1 MNSELKD
8 SLRVL
13 NSVVGLVPLPALKPI
28 IGLIQVV
35 IAAASTPVQ
44 WDDIKAWINNLKS
57 EATIVRTFYA
67 LSRFSWKIVHQATF
81 LAAVQA
87 QIIAIS
93 YTNNSSPTSVAT
105 NAFGFM
111 GIMFDVIAALLAL
124 LSSTVMQT
132 RVSVIDRILSNTAK
146 LNNDQLAAFLGSML
160 NGSGR
165 HTRFVRAMLLDIIQP
180 LMKRLVVAGRQIAG
194 GENENLSGID
204 ADDFDPNT
212 NGSQVVKYCSEID
225 SIRVLGDAAGASMLF
240 GILSFMASIV
250 CLAIAT
256 QPVTVW
262 ACMVMA
268 CSCVF
273 FLPLVNRGLAYFGLR
288 KQVSL

>member
-1 MNSELKD
+1 M
-8 SLRVL
+8 
-13 NSVVGLVPLPALKPI
+13 
-28 IGLIQVV
+28 
-35 IAAASTPVQ
+35 
-44 WDDIKAWINNLKS
+44 
-57 EATIVRTFYA
+57 
-67 LSRFSWKIVHQATF
+67 IVHQATF

-93 YTNNSSPTSVAT
+93 YTNNSSPIGVAT

-146 LNNDQLAAFLGSML
+146 LNHDQLAAFLDRLAAFPGSMSS
-160 NGSGR
+160 GSGR
-165 HTRFVRAMLLDIIQP
+165 DKIFVRSMLRDIAQP
-180 LMKRLVVAGRQIAG
+180 LFKLLKRLDVAGRQTVE
-194 GENENLSGID
+194 GEYENLSAI
-204 ADDFDPNT
+204 DFDSYAS
-212 NGSQVVKYCSEID
+212 GSQVVEYCSEID
-225 SIRVLGDAAGASMLF
+225 SIRVVGDAAGASMLF
-240 GILSFMASIV
+240 GILSFMASVV

-262 ACMVMA
+262 ACTVMA

-273 FLPLVNRGLAYFGLR
+273 FLPLVNKGLAYFGLR
-288 KQVSL
+288 KQISLLQILLDLFFSSGLPSIFDV